1 MSTTLRMPPEVENRY
16 KRLADETG
24 RSASYYYNQA
34 LSGSIDELEYTY
46 GLLKQVE
53 DYRAGKLETY
63 TLDEARSY
71 LDGLG
76 D

>member
-1 MSTTLRMPPEVENRY
+1 MPTTLRMPAEVEERY
-16 KRLADETG
+16 KRLAHETG
-24 RSASYYYNQA
+24 RSASYFYKKA
-34 LSGSIDELEYTY
+34 LTESIDSLEYTY

>member
-63 TLDEARSY
+63 TLDEVKRLCG
-71 LDGLG
+71 LD

>member
-1 MSTTLRMPPEVENRY
+1 MPTTLRMPPEVENRY

-53 DYRAGKLETY
+53 DYRAGKLKTY
-63 TLDEARSY
+63 TLDEVKRLCG
-71 LDGLG
+71 LD

>member
-1 MSTTLRMPPEVENRY
+1 MPTTLRMPAEVEDRY

-34 LSGSIDELEYTY
+34 LSESIDELEYTY

-53 DYRAGKLETY
+53 DYRAGKLKTY
-63 TLDEARSY
+63 TLDEVKRLCG
-71 LDGLG
+71 LD

>member
-1 MSTTLRMPPEVENRY
+1 MSTTLRMPAEVEERY
-16 KRLADETG
+16 KKLAHVTG
-24 RSASYYYNQA
+24 RSASYFYKKA
-34 LSGSIDELEYTY
+34 LTESIDELEYTY

>member
-1 MSTTLRMPPEVENRY
+1 MSTTLRMPAEVEDRY
-16 KRLADETG
+16 KRLAGETG
-24 RSASYYYNQA
+24 RSASYFYNQA

-53 DYRAGKLETY
+53 DYRAGTLETY
-63 TLDEARSY
+63 TLDEVKRLCG
-71 LDGLG
+71 LD

>member
-63 TLDEARSY
+63 TLDEVRSY
-71 LDGLG
+71 LDGL
-76 D
+76 DD